1 MGAVVLG
8 DGIRDITADIYQ
20 LYGAAPHAA
29 GDAVHLFSGVIDSVP
44 SIDDFVTLSL
54 RSTGSAVAHT
64 PRVRL
69 SLFVG
74 DDMPTPGTRIQW
86 NGDVLILESST

>member
-20 LYGAAPHAA
+20 LYGDSPHAT

-44 SIDDFVTLSL
+44 SIDDYVTLSL
-54 RSTGSAVAHT
+54 RSTGSAVAYA

-69 SLFVG
+69 ASFIG